1 MREFDKSFFA
11 KTPTLE
17 VNVGAR
23 ICVFGEHSDYVP
35 WLTPN
40 IITFSS
46 NEQKMNAKISPRIDD
61 TVKIIS
67 TLGEYDDCAFSIQ
80 EIRIEGDWLD
90 TLNTLE
96 SPPPHWSNYVKG
108 AVAYLDNK
116 LEIEYGFDL
125 LIDSNIPPASGAS
138 SSSALTICA
147 LAAAHLANN
156 IPWSSEDLAVMGG
169 EAEWYVGTRGGMMDH
184 ATMMFAEKGRV
195 LKLELMPFDVKP
207 LPLRLG
213 VRWFTIFTHP
223 ADKGGKVR
231 DVFNELVAVQQEI
244 IPTYLGSKTSR
255 VELRQLVETLPYS
268 IEHEQFGLV
277 RVRDR
282 FQFVLNEYDRVQSFI
297 SLNENP
303 NLSGITR
310 LLDESWNDTREL
322 LGTHTPEMERIATKI
337 REKNGVLGVKVLG
350 AGFGGNLLICTEKKV
365 DLGPNAVEHTPGKGF
380 DAPHLLL
387 NG

>member
-195 LKLELMPFDVKP
+195 LKLELM
-207 LPLRLG
+207 LLR
-213 VRWFTIFTHP
+213 T
-223 ADKGGKVR
+223 
-231 DVFNELVAVQQEI
+231 
-244 IPTYLGSKTSR
+244 
-255 VELRQLVETLPYS
+255 
-268 IEHEQFGLV
+268 
-277 RVRDR
+277 
-282 FQFVLNEYDRVQSFI
+282 
-297 SLNENP
+297 
-303 NLSGITR
+303 LSG
-310 LLDESWNDTREL
+310 
-322 LGTHTPEMERIATKI
+322 
-337 REKNGVLGVKVLG
+337 
-350 AGFGGNLLICTEKKV
+350 
-365 DLGPNAVEHTPGKGF
+365 
-380 DAPHLLL
+380 
-387 NG
+387 